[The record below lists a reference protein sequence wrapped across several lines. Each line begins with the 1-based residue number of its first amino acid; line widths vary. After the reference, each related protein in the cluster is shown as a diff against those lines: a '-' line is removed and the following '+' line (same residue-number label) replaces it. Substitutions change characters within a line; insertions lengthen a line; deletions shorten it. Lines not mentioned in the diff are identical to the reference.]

1 MLVLALAAFPC
12 QSTFGAENGTPPYA
26 FGSLGYNTASSP
38 PVPGLYWV
46 NQTIYLYLHS
56 LYGNDGEKLPLA
68 FHGER
73 IVNVN
78 PFLKT
83 WPLELPGGG
92 LLASSVSLPVVK
104 VISQRV
110 GRLEGSTSGVGSLT
124 LTPAVAIWH
133 LSSDLTM
140 PVGISFYTPSPAY
153 SKDPVKMVGVNY
165 WSVQPTAGLR
175 YGGPNGLDIGILP
188 RLALNT
194 ENDATHYQSGKM
206 FFLDYSVTQRFGDFA
221 PGVAG
226 GLWKQFSDD
235 FQNGRLV
242 NGNGNRSSA
251 VVVGPT
257 LAFLYG
263 RILFNV
269 NYQHSFAMH
278 NTAGT
283 DSIFLNVAVPL
294 SSLLSG
300 EATARVR

>member
-1 MLVLALAAFPC
+1 MLVLTLAAFPC
-12 QSTFGAENGTPPYA
+12 QFALSAENGIPPYP
-26 FGSLGYNTASSP
+26 FGAPGYNAASFP
-38 PVPGLYWV
+38 PVPGLYWL
-46 NQTIYLYLHS
+46 NQTTYLYLHS

-68 FHGER
+68 FHGEG
-73 IVNVN
+73 VANVFR
-78 PFLKT
+78 FLET

-92 LLASSVSLPVVK
+92 LLASSVALPVVK

-110 GRLEGSTSGVGSLT
+110 GPREGSASGVASVT
-124 LTPAVAIWH
+124 LAPAVGIWH

-140 PVGISFYTPSPAY
+140 PVGIAFYTPSPAY
-153 SKDPVKMVGVNY
+153 SKDPVRMIGVNY
-165 WSVQPTAGLR
+165 WSVQPAIGLR

-206 FFLDYSVTQRFGDFA
+206 FFLDYSVSWRFGDFA
-221 PGVAG
+221 PGVVG
-226 GLWKQFSDD
+226 GLWNQFSND

-251 VVVGPT
+251 VVVGPS

-283 DSIFLNVAVPL
+283 DAFFLNVAIPL

-300 EATARVR
+300 ESTAPVQ